1 MLSLRCWHLSG
12 HTRKMAEKSLVYF
25 CSFCGLI
32 LFSSCRVSATE
43 LTSDMVRRWAKRIG
57 SEAAE
62 FTENVTGAKYL
73 KQAYENLT
81 LTPEEVHDEV
91 LNKMREEMKVFFS
104 SKTSSLKVWRQK
116 SWCGRYRLGKIH
128 LKLNPAY
135 NVYNPVNWQHFH
147 LNLISGNHTS
157 CRERWLTRLVAIS
170 LFLCDSCHLLVP

>member
-1 MLSLRCWHLSG
+1 MIFKFWRSR
-12 HTRKMAEKSLVYF
+12 
-25 CSFCGLI
+25 
-32 LFSSCRVSATE
+32 
-43 LTSDMVRRWAKRIG
+43 VRRWAKRIG

-73 KQAYENLT
+73 KQVSARLVFHIVSCFSWWWAISIIQSLLNLQAYENLT
-81 LTPEEVHDEV
+81 LTPEEEHDEV

-157 CRERWLTRLVAIS
+157 CRDRWLTRLVAIS